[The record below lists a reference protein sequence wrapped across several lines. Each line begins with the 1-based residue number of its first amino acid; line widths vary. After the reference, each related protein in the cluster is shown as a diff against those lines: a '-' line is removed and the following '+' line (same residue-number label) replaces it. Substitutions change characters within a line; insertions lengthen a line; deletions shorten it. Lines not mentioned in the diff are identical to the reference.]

1 MSNII
6 EEKLGIDLSKADGE
20 TRGFLRG
27 LVVENAKNLKKFNDK
42 DTKTYFHNLIAA
54 IMLEYHKAYESF
66 DIKVPYRIK
75 SPKSIFDKVLEY
87 LSRNDK
93 SVYDYNSQNEY
104 QGKLREDIPDLFAL
118 TIVSCNRPATF
129 YSNDPEIQE
138 LIEEKKRNHIL
149 LGELQK
155 FKMSII
161 KEEFPG
167 TSDEDYNYFCTK
179 KQYYVNC
186 IMVLERLKT
195 LIDPKATK

>member
-129 YSNDPEIQE
+129 YSNDSGINRR
-138 LIEEKKRNHIL
+138 EKEK
-149 LGELQK
+149 
-155 FKMSII
+155 S
-161 KEEFPG
+161 
-167 TSDEDYNYFCTK
+167 YF
-179 KQYYVNC
+179 
-186 IMVLERLKT
+186 IR
-195 LIDPKATK
+195 